1 MVIIEPK
8 AKSEATQRNPP
19 QRGGTRSSVMGK
31 IISHGKIITVAA
43 DKTGTHGSLTPDI
56 GSVSTDVFRRPIFL
70 ENNDFALGRISV
82 DKPDGGQTHSHL
94 SEEARCHE

>member
-19 QRGGTRSSVMGK
+19 QRGGTRSSVM
-31 IISHGKIITVAA
+31 GKIITVAA